1 MSRRGVKTIQVP
13 GVSPDDSDHGELH
26 GVLTVLSGGR
36 PGMII
41 PVREDE
47 LTIGRT
53 EESTVALYDES
64 LSRRHARFSKRD
76 GRYLVDDLAS
86 TNGTFVNGAR
96 IEQAVLLEDG
106 ARIQL
111 GVGTL
116 LRFTLQSDAELAVTR
131 RIYEATVRDPLT
143 GCFNRHFFE
152 ERLEAELSYA
162 KRHGAP
168 LGVLFVDADNFKQVN
183 DTHGHAAG
191 DEVLRRLAELLK
203 ESVRSED
210 ILARFGGEEFVIL
223 VRGTPEAGVRIIAER
238 VRAGVEAMTIELE
251 DQSIPMTVSVGVA
264 STDATRPVASPTEL
278 LGLADSALY
287 RAKEAG
293 RNRVEGV

>member
-13 GVSPDDSDHGELH
+13 GVRPAGVGEGELN

-41 PVREDE
+41 PVGEQE
-47 LTIGRT
+47 LVIGRT

-64 LSRRHARFSKRD
+64 LSRRHARFTKD
-76 GRYLVDDLAS
+76 GGRYFVDDLES
-86 TNGTFVNGAR
+86 TNGTFVNGER
-96 IEQAVLLEDG
+96 VERAVPLDDG

-116 LRFTLQSDAELAVTR
+116 LRFSLQNDAELAVTK

-143 GCFNRHFFE
+143 GCFNRHFFD
-152 ERLEAELSYA
+152 ERLTAELSYA

-168 LGVLFVDADNFKQVN
+168 LAVLFVDADHFKQVN

-191 DEVLRRLAELLK
+191 DEVLRRLSDLLR

-223 VRGTPEAGVRIIAER
+223 VRGTLDAGVRVVAER
-238 VRAGVEAMTIELE
+238 VRAGVEALKIEFE
-251 DQSIPMTVSVGVA
+251 GQHIPMTVSVGIA
-264 STDATRPVASPTEL
+264 SMGPGKPVGSASDL
-278 LGLADSALY
+278 LALADGALY

-293 RNRVEGV
+293 RNRVEVA